1 MIEVK
6 NLNKMYGSR
15 VAVQDLSFT
24 VGSGELYALLG
35 GNGAGK
41 TTTLHMI
48 LGLISRDSGQITV
61 DDRIVK
67 TGTRPRAIYV
77 PEVVELYA
85 DLDAIETLQL
95 FASVAGQS
103 STGPQCAEALNRAG
117 LSPEHHRR
125 RLGVYSKGM
134 RQKVALA
141 LAEVQRA
148 RTVVLDEPTSGLDPA
163 AAAQL
168 AQRLQAAKDR
178 GAAILMS
185 THDVLHVAGVADRVG
200 ILQSG
205 RLVAEVDCKD
215 MDGPALLEAY
225 RASVKETG
233 ASGDP
238 SLA

>member
-1 MIEVK
+1 MIKVK
-6 NLNKMYGSR
+6 NLQKRYGSR

-41 TTTLHMI
+41 TTTLHMV
-48 LGLISRDSGQITV
+48 LGLIPRDAGEISIDERLV
-61 DDRIVK
+61 NA
-67 TGTRPRAIYV
+67 GTRPRAIYV

-95 FASVAGQS
+95 FAAVAGQPS
-103 STGPQCAEALNRAG
+103 STALCGEALSRAG
-117 LSPEHHRR
+117 LDAEHHTR

-141 LAEVQRA
+141 LAEVQQA
-148 RTVVLDEPTSGLDPA
+148 RTIVLDEPTSGLDPA

-168 AQRLQAAKDR
+168 AERLQAAKER
-178 GAAILMS
+178 GSAILMS

-205 RLVAEVDCKD
+205 RLVAELECKN

-225 RASVKETG
+225 RASVSEAG
-233 ASGDP
+233 PSGDP